1 MPSAEYR
8 LFIDNQPLDRE
19 QLDLFTSVRV
29 EQAMGMAAA
38 AELELQLATDA
49 KGSWQG
55 FDEAWL
61 TPLARLRVEVKV
73 GEGDFQALIDGP
85 VVGQRYS
92 LEAAPDSSR
101 LVLIVHDDS
110 VLLDREERVKV
121 FENQPLASLVAELIE
136 EPGLSSRIAA
146 GLPDAASA
154 LDRFIVQRGSNMQ
167 LLRLLARRFG
177 MQVYVE
183 PGAEPGQSVGVFE
196 SPEARDEGLPEL
208 VLLGE
213 ERNIASFQAEFDAL
227 RPQAPR
233 AASVSASDKQTLTAS
248 ASAAA
253 ADSSPLG
260 EQPAHALSQPASTL
274 LCHGREEQADLDA
287 ATSGVAQVSAWAY
300 TAQAEVDNDL
310 YSAVLRPYRR
320 LRVVGVGPQL
330 SGDYLIARVLHQLDD
345 SGYRQSCSLS
355 RNARS
360 TAGASDGL
368 AGLLAGAF

>member
-8 LFIDNQPLDRE
+8 LFVDNQPLDRE

-49 KGSWQG
+49 QGGWQG

-61 TPLARLRVEVKV
+61 APQARLRVEVKV
-73 GEGDFQALIDGP
+73 GDGDFQALIDGP

-121 FENQPLASLVAELIE
+121 FENQPLARLVAELIE

-177 MQVYVE
+177 MQVHVE

-233 AASVSASDKQTLTAS
+233 AASVSASDKQTLR
-248 ASAAA
+248 ASAA
-253 ADSSPLG
+253 SSDLQPLG
-260 EQPAHALSQPASTL
+260 EEPSHALTRAASTL
-274 LCHGREEQADLDA
+274 LCHGREEQTDLDA
-287 ATSGVAQVSAWAY
+287 ATAGVAQVSAWAY

-310 YSAVLRPYRR
+310 YGAVLRPYRR

-360 TAGASDGL
+360 AAAASGGL